1 MQNKLSTCPHEKI
14 FQIIKDAV
22 FESERE
28 VDDLHIE
35 EHDAQSVDRDN
46 LFQEKKTIK
55 ENELEE

>member
-1 MQNKLSTCPHEKI
+1 MQNKLSSCPHEKI

-35 EHDAQSVDRDN
+35 EHDA
-46 LFQEKKTIK
+46 
-55 ENELEE
+55 